1 MSVKTLKYIFVL
13 ALSVFNVLATAEENP
28 VDRPSVSD
36 ELLVRDPWVRAT
48 PAGMQNTAIYFELI
62 NRSETT
68 LTLVE
73 VSSDRAIR
81 AELHQHLMEAGLMK
95 MEKVESVEI
104 PAGSSINFKP
114 GGYHVMMIGL
124 NKTIEH
130 DEKIEVSLILASGVR
145 KTIVAI
151 ARPY

>member
-81 AELHQHLMEAGLMK
+81 AELHQHLME
-95 MEKVESVEI
+95 KVESVEI